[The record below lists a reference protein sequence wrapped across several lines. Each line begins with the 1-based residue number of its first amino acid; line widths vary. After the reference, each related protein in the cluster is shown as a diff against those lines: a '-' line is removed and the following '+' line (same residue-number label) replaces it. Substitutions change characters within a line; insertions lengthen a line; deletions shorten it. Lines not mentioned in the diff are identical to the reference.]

1 MKLSRS
7 FLAVSLS
14 AAMLIST
21 PVSGICQVQPQT
33 VEAAVTSTCKLNKT
47 AVTLDKGKG
56 TQLTLSNS
64 VSSKITWRSSNSSI
78 ATVSRTGY
86 VKGLKAGTAYIYATY
101 KGKNYKCTVS
111 VREAKIISLN
121 KTSCTGIV
129 GEYVASLYL
138 KNVPAKK
145 VSWSSSNSSVA
156 SVYNGLVEAESVGT
170 AVITARYNGK
180 SYTCKVTVK
189 EDPTTRLNYSAVDV
203 KLGQPLQL
211 KLLNVKGPVTWKS
224 SNPKVATVSST
235 GKVTGKTKGFAKI
248 TATYKGK
255 TYTCEVYVVKNFE
268 RYMGLYTITYYDS
281 CKKCTG
287 NGHAGQISSS
297 GKVLKV
303 NHTIAVDPSVIPL
316 GSEVLIGDKV
326 YTAEDTGAAVKG
338 KRIEIYLGNTAAAHR
353 QCEKLNSF
361 KENIILMY

>member
-1 MKLSRS
+1 MKLSKS

-14 AAMLIST
+14 AAMLFST

-33 VEAAVTSTCKLNKT
+33 VEAAVTTTCKLNRST
-47 AVTLDKGKG
+47 TTLDKGKG

-64 VSSKITWRSSNSSI
+64 VSGKITWRSSNSNI
-78 ATVSRTGY
+78 ASVSKTGY
-86 VKGLKAGTAYIYATY
+86 VRGLKAGTAYIYAAY
-101 KGKNYKCTVS
+101 NGKNYKCAVS
-111 VREAKIISLN
+111 VRETKQISLS
-121 KTSCTGIV
+121 KTSCTGNV
-129 GEYVASLYL
+129 GDVISLDL
-138 KNVPAKK
+138 KNAPAGD
-145 VSWSSSNSSVA
+145 VTWRSSNSSVA
-156 SVYNGLVEAESVGT
+156 SVDKDGMVTAKTAGS
-170 AVITARYNGK
+170 AVITAKYNGK
-180 SYTCKVTVK
+180 SYICRISIKKVLTPK
-189 EDPTTRLNYSAVDV
+189 LNYDATDV
-203 KLGQPLQL
+203 KLGHPLQL
-211 KLLNVKGPVTWKS
+211 KLLNASGSVIWKS
-224 SNPKVATVSST
+224 TNSKVATVSST
-235 GKVTGKTKGFAKI
+235 GKVTGKAKGFAKI

-297 GKVLKV
+297 GKVLKA